1 MSLRRGERLGNIDA
15 RVRRLVGKA
24 IWEYRLLQEGDR
36 VLVGVSGGKD
46 SLTMLK
52 VLAERRKV
60 IPIEYELI
68 AVTVDLGFDGFSVDP
83 IREFAS
89 SLGCPFVVKRT
100 DIGPRSHKD
109 PSETPCFQCSRMR
122 RKVLFET
129 AAELGCNKV
138 ALGHTKDDIL
148 VTFFMNVFFSGEIS
162 TMLPRQELF
171 GGKITLIRPLALVDE
186 EKVEEFSKHHGLPV
200 IKDPCPTKGKTK
212 RAEVKEWLN
221 AFFRGR
227 KELKGNAFHALSNV
241 NLKYLLASYKDDEG
255 RYSGLGPS

>member
-1 MSLRRGERLGNIDA
+1 MRNVDT

-24 IWEYRLLQEGDR
+24 IWDYRLLEEGDR
-36 VLVGVSGGKD
+36 VLVGLSGGKD

-52 VLAERRKV
+52 VLAERQKV
-60 IPIEYELI
+60 VPVSYELI
-68 AVTVDLGFDGFSVDP
+68 AVTVDLGFDGFSVEP
-83 IREFAS
+83 LKKFVS

-100 DIGPRSHKD
+100 DIGPKSHRD
-109 PSETPCFQCSRMR
+109 PLETPCFYCSRMR

-171 GGKITLIRPLALVDE
+171 GGKVTIIRPLALVDE
-186 EKVEEFSKHHGLPV
+186 EKVEEFSKLHGLPV
-200 IKDPCPTKGKTK
+200 INDPCPTKGKTK
-212 RAEVKEWLN
+212 RAEVKRWLD
-221 AFFRGR
+221 AFFQGR

-241 NLKYLLASYKDDEG
+241 NLKYLLASYKEEKRADGGSG
-255 RYSGLGPS
+255 RQ